1 MGPEPTTVAIA
12 CQGGGSH
19 TAFTAGA
26 LQRLMPE
33 IAREGY
39 DIVGFSGTSGGA
51 VCALLAWYGYTSP
64 DHAPSALLGEFW
76 NDLKA
81 VTPAER
87 GFNDAAVGLARLRT
101 MGVPFAQFSPAQ
113 TAVGSAAQRRL
124 RTLLERYVDFDHARS
139 LASRAVRRRERED
152 VVLPVLLVSAI
163 DVLSGEFRVFRGRE
177 MSADAVLASAAEPG
191 LFEAISVGEGRY
203 WDGLFSKNPP
213 VWDFSTAGDIVDPDE
228 VWVIQINPSSRSR
241 VPTSLEGIAD
251 RRNELSGNTSL
262 EQEVAFIE
270 QVNEWVDAGY
280 LPDQFSHT
288 DVRRVRFDEELP
300 WSTKLDRS
308 PAFIEGL
315 FRTGR
320 AAADSFLDERRAIS
334 T

>member
-1 MGPEPTTVAIA
+1 MSDDPTKVAIA

-26 LQRLMPE
+26 LQRLLPE
-33 IAREGY
+33 ICKAGY

-51 VCALLAWYGYTSP
+51 VCALLGWYGTVSP

-81 VTPAER
+81 HQPAER
-87 GFNDAAVGLARLRT
+87 YLNDLAVGTAELRT
-101 MGVPFAQFSPAQ
+101 MGVPFPQFSPGQ
-113 TAVGSAAQRRL
+113 TPAGIIGQRQFRRL
-124 RTLLERYVDFDHARS
+124 LEDHVDFEHARELS
-139 LASRAVRRRERED
+139 TVLRERERREG
-152 VVLPVLLVSAI
+152 LIHPALLISAI
-163 DVLSGEFRVFRGRE
+163 DVLNGEFRVFRGRE
-177 MSADAVLASAAEPG
+177 MCAEAILASAAEPG
-191 LFEAISVGEGRY
+191 LFGAIEIDGRQY

-213 VWDFSTAGDIVDPDE
+213 VRDFSTTDDIPDPDE
-228 VWVIQINPSSRSR
+228 VWVIQINPSERSK
-241 VPTSLEGIAD
+241 VPRSLHDIED

-262 EQEVAFIE
+262 EQEVAFIK

-280 LPDQFSHT
+280 LPDRYTHT
-288 DVRRVRFDEELP
+288 DIERVQFDEELR

-308 PAFIEGL
+308 PAFIEAL

-320 AAADSFLDERRAIS
+320 ERADRFLTERRE
-334 T
+334 

>member
-1 MGPEPTTVAIA
+1 MSEPTKVAIA

-19 TAFTAGA
+19 TAFSAGA
-26 LQRLMPE
+26 LQRLLPE
-33 IAREGY
+33 IACEGY

-51 VCALLAWYGYTSP
+51 VCALLGWYGTVSP

-81 VTPAER
+81 QGPA
-87 GFNDAAVGLARLRT
+87 GAFLNDLAVGAATLRT
-101 MGVPFAQFSPAQ
+101 MGVPLPQFSPRQ
-113 TAVGSAAQRRL
+113 TPAGAMGQREFRE
-124 RTLLERYVDFDHARS
+124 LLERYVDFEHARELS
-139 LASRAVRRRERED
+139 TVVREQAHGEGAIH
-152 VVLPVLLVSAI
+152 PALLVSAI
-163 DVLSGEFRVFRGRE
+163 DVLTGEFRVFRGRE

-191 LFEAISVGEGRY
+191 LFEAVEIGDGRY

-213 VWDFSTAGDIVDPDE
+213 VRDFSTTEDIPDPDE
-228 VWVIQINPSSRSR
+228 VWVLQINPSKRST
-241 VPTSLEGIAD
+241 VPRSMQEIED
-251 RRNELSGNTSL
+251 RRNELSGNTAL

-280 LPDQFSHT
+280 LPDRYTHT
-288 DVRRVRFDEELP
+288 DVKRVRFDEELR

-308 PAFIEGL
+308 PAFIDAL

-320 AAADSFLDERRAIS
+320 ARADAFLRDRAG
-334 T
+334 